1 MGSGSSYRGTSDRFG
16 DYNSVRSEPL
26 PRRGSSSYRDPHEA
40 QRERELEERERKA
53 YEVEQKRREEE
64 RTERVREERER
75 AKKAPSPHERTR
87 EQRDTR
93 GLYDRSFVRG
103 KITYPDPGARSIT
116 LLMIDNSG
124 SNRIVAEKMRQSSGY
139 ILSSM
144 GIILGRSVQLATIY
158 GSDHRDGRG
167 YRQDVDFIYPT
178 EEGDRVMFS
187 TTYHVQE
194 ANGDDEAEAFEC
206 LLWEACDINFGHLS
220 KEKCHLILATDV
232 VAHGMGLFSDDG
244 CPHGR
249 RWQDSVARVRETFG
263 TFQVIGTSTG
273 TSMGK
278 RQAQFLLPDRVR
290 YDLLDM
296 SEIHSME
303 HRLGIIPSAALFLMA
318 RNEGNQ
324 IAQTFLQFLYEKWL
338 SNPIF
343 GQDTDMRAREAIAR
357 FFPYI
362 EGMCPQMQGEW
373 EEVIFRD

>member
-1 MGSGSSYRGTSDRFG
+1 MTASSYRETSKRYS
-16 DYNSVRSEPL
+16 DYDYVRSEPSP
-26 PRRGSSSYRDPHEA
+26 PRDYSTYRDPYEA
-40 QRERELEERERKA
+40 QREREREERERKA
-53 YEVEQKRREEE
+53 HEAEQKRREAE
-64 RTERVREERER
+64 RAERVREERER
-75 AKKAPSPHERTR
+75 AKKAPPPHERTR

-93 GLYDRSFVRG
+93 GLYDPSLVRN
-103 KITYPDPGARSIT
+103 KITRPDPSARSIT
-116 LLMIDNSG
+116 ILMIDNSG
-124 SNRIVAEKMRQSSGY
+124 SNRIVAERMRQSSGY

-144 GIILGRSVQLATIY
+144 GIILGKSVQLATIY
-158 GSDHRDGRG
+158 GSDHRDGHG

-187 TTYHVQE
+187 TTHHVQD
-194 ANGDDEAEAFEC
+194 ANGHDEAEAFEC

-220 KEKCHLILATDV
+220 KEKRHLILATDV
-232 VAHGMGLFSDDG
+232 VAHGMGLHDDDG
-244 CPHGR
+244 CPYGR

-273 TSMGK
+273 TNMGK

-296 SEIHSME
+296 SEIRSME

-318 RNEGNQ
+318 RNDGNQ
-324 IAQTFLQFLYEKWL
+324 IAQTLLQFLYEKWL
-338 SNPIF
+338 SDPIF

-357 FFPYI
+357 FFPYV